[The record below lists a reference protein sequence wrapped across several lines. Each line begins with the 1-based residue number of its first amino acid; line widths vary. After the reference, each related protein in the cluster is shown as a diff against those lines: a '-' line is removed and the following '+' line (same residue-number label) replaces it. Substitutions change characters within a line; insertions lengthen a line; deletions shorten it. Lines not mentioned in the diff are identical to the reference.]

1 MHHKNKLFK
10 FKIFLYKNGEIMGRK
25 ILYATDISKP
35 SFRVLEELSGLSNV
49 GFKEIIVLC
58 TMEKEDKTA
67 NLVLFEQWKEKLNI
81 YGLKATIKIDPGN
94 LSNGI
99 LNTGHEDGISV
110 AIAHFNK
117 NKDGSI
123 VRDLVK
129 AANVPI
135 LMVDQD
141 ETALKVTSKGMFE
154 RVLFATDW
162 SPESEKTLQ
171 FLLGF
176 KELISELDIVNVLHE
191 KLTVRDLR
199 QLMKKLRDT
208 RNRCLKQGIDA
219 EYHLYAGKTI
229 DEIMLAAKDY
239 NSTLI
244 VMGITPKQSFK
255 DIFLGKPSC
264 RIAKMATVPTLLVP
278 Y

>member
-1 MHHKNKLFK
+1 
-10 FKIFLYKNGEIMGRK
+10 MGRK

-35 SFRVLEELSGLSNV
+35 GFKVLEELSGLSNV
-49 GFKEIIVLC
+49 GFEEIIFLS
-58 TMEKEDKTA
+58 TMEKENKTE
-67 NLVLFEQWKEKLNI
+67 NLVLFEQWKEKLNS
-81 YGLKATIKIDPGN
+81 YGLKATIKIDPGS

-99 LNTGHEDGISV
+99 LNTMHEDRISF

-117 NKDGSI
+117 TPCGNSN

-135 LMVDQD
+135 LIVDKD

-176 KELISELDIVNVLHE
+176 RELISEFDIVNVLHE

-199 QLMKKLRDT
+199 QLMNKLKET
-208 RNRCLKQGIDA
+208 RKRCLELGIDA
-219 EYHLYAGKTI
+219 EYHVYAGKTI
-229 DEIMLAAKDY
+229 DEIMLAAQDY

-244 VMGITPKQSFK
+244 VMGTTPKQSFK

-264 RIAKMATVPTLLVP
+264 RIAKMASVPTLLVP
-278 Y
+278 

>member
-1 MHHKNKLFK
+1 
-10 FKIFLYKNGEIMGRK
+10 MGRK

-35 SFRVLEELSGLSNV
+35 SFRVLEELSGLSNI
-49 GFKEIIVLC
+49 GFEELIFLC
-58 TMEKEDKTA
+58 TMEKEEKTA
-67 NLVLFEQWKEKLNI
+67 TLELFEQWKEKLNS
-81 YGLKATIKIDPGN
+81 YGLKATIRIDHGN

-99 LNTGHEDGISV
+99 LNTRHEDGISF

-117 NKDGSI
+117 NKGGSI
-123 VRDLVK
+123 VKDLVK

-135 LMVDQD
+135 LIVDQD

-171 FLLGF
+171 FLFGF
-176 KELISELDIVNVLHE
+176 KELISEFDIVNVLHN

-199 QLMKKLRDT
+199 QLMKKLRDL
-208 RNRCLKQGIDA
+208 RKRCIEQGIDA

-244 VMGITPKQSFK
+244 VMGTTPKQSFK

-264 RIAKMATVPTLLVP
+264 RIAKMAPVPTLLVP
-278 Y
+278 